1 MIKIKLRPELV
12 PAISD
17 WSLDFDPLAY
27 TWYVE
32 DGRWHDNTEFV
43 DLIAPDAP
51 HGEWLRIRR
60 NLITLADIVNLY
72 DAEDSLSIKSNR
84 YDYDENGKWTFL
96 EGDNYNYTRTGKQ
109 IKNQK

>member
-12 PAISD
+12 PTISG
-17 WSLDFDPLAY
+17 WSPDFDPLAY

-43 DLIAPDAP
+43 DLIAIDAP

-60 NLITLADIVNLY
+60 DKITLSDIVNLY
-72 DAEDSLSIKSNR
+72 DTEDNLSVKSDH
-84 YDYDENGKWTFL
+84 YDYDKNGKWTFL
-96 EGDNYNYTRTGKQ
+96 EGDN
-109 IKNQK
+109 